1 MGSDSLI
8 LVRMKS
14 RYTNMVNSTKYNTL
28 WELWNGLSEGTINHG
43 WNAPN
48 LVLSQNIAG
57 VSTITPGWSTYQI
70 LPQMGRLSQVSQT
83 VPTVKGAIKVSNS
96 LTSKSFTM
104 NVESP
109 LGTKAIIGIPK
120 KRAWRSVTVNG
131 QPIWTNGVFA
141 TGVTGITGAGEDSNY
156 IRFSVEPGTWKFDAS
171 LTLTGVS
178 SVQQDNGFVEITNSP
193 LSIEVFSPSKIDF
206 NVKVFDLSGRQVKP
220 TMQSENF
227 RVSIPSSSFQTG
239 VYVVQVNSADS
250 SISKKIV
257 I

>member
-1 MGSDSLI
+1 

-70 LPQMGRLSQVSQT
+70 LPQMGALSQVSQT
-83 VPTVKGAIKVSNS
+83 VPTVKGNIKVSNS

-104 NVESP
+104 NLESP

-120 KRAWRSVTVNG
+120 KQSWRSVTVNG
-131 QPIWTNGVFA
+131 QPVWTNGVFA
-141 TGVTGITGAGEDSNY
+141 AGVTGITGVGEDSNY

-171 LTLTGVS
+171 LDTVTGVG
-178 SVQQDNGFVEITNSP
+178 SVQQVNSFVEIINSP
-193 LSIEVFSPSKIDF
+193 LSIEVFSPTKVDF
-206 NVKVFDLSGRQVKP
+206 KVKVFDLWGRQIK
-220 TMQSENF
+220 TTLQSENF
-227 RVSIPSSSFQTG
+227 RVSIPTSSFLAG
-239 VYVVQVNSADS
+239 AYVVQVNSADS
-250 SISKKIV
+250 SIAKKIV